1 MAIDYFVGSAKA
13 DNQSDF
19 PISITLDNVTVRLE
33 SIEINKRFDC
43 SSCFY
48 MNQKNH
54 DICSNQKDL
63 ALKPAPQKPL
73 CATAILVHI
82 INASESDIDFY
93 SSSWVMIDSDGYKF
107 EASSPCSI
115 LLSRRIQSPETVL
128 SSTQAKHL
136 VLFPELEDG
145 IIPSLF
151 LLKVAMREYRFVVGE
166 LSEEIRYTL
175 KPPKP
180 RDSLTDKKKAYIK
193 SDSYGLFIRAL
204 REENIELEQ
213 DDFDYVVANL
223 ASNYYSYVGNSNN
236 VWDNEK
242 YLIENYPM
250 IVSLAE
256 IVSFQCAQKTV
267 ITISSSSLEPCKAII
282 EKYCRDYKL
291 YPIHVL
297 GQDIIAITIIQVFNS
312 DDKIR
317 TNASIGGIIWDE
329 IEDSRIKCGICSLT
343 KRISNLHH
351 PDQVYLSG
359 GRELDLSDLS
369 RNANA
374 GYREDLRES
383 FRSSWEANVAR
394 VLKMTKHKYKYE
406 EQTYE
411 MKKYT
416 YLPDFTLEDGTVIEV
431 KGIWDVDSLGKVAEF
446 HKTYPEIEFLT
457 LDSELYYDLN
467 KKYCNSIN
475 WERSSISIHNN
486 IISVVGLSFVSD
498 QTVFESL
505 EIDSKIMLVR
515 EPENKY
521 DKYAILVEAVDGRP
535 IGHVSSEWAVVY
547 APKMDAGAKYK
558 ATIKE
563 IAPKVIKAEVVRTNT
578 DQEVIY
584 DCLKV
589 QNKDG
594 DSEEQY
600 SLTLF

>member
-1 MAIDYFVGSAKA
+1 MAIDYYVGSAKA

-19 PISITLDNVTVRLE
+19 PVSITLDNVTVRLE
-33 SIEINKRFDC
+33 SIEINKSFDC
-43 SSCFY
+43 GSCY
-48 MNQKNH
+48 YLNRKNH
-54 DICSNQKDL
+54 DICSFQKDL
-63 ALKPAPQKPL
+63 ALKPDLQKPL

-82 INASESDIDFY
+82 INASESNIDFY

-107 EASSPCSI
+107 EASSPCNN
-115 LLSRRIQSPETVL
+115 LLSRRIQPPETVL

-136 VLFPELEDG
+136 ILFPELEEG

-151 LLKVAMREYRFVVGE
+151 LLKVAMREYRFEVGE

-193 SDSYGLFIRAL
+193 SDSYGLFVRAL

-242 YLIENYPM
+242 YLIENYPI

-267 ITISSSSLEPCKAII
+267 ITISSRSLDPCKAII
-282 EKYCRDYKL
+282 EKHCRDYKL

-297 GQDIIAITIIQVFNS
+297 GQDILAITFIQVFNS
-312 DDKIR
+312 EDDLR
-317 TNASIGGIIWDE
+317 TTTSIGSVIWDE

-343 KRISNLHH
+343 KRTSNSLH
-351 PDQVYLSG
+351 PDQIYLSG

-394 VLKMTKHKYKYE
+394 VLKMTNHQYKYE
-406 EQTYE
+406 EQAFE

-416 YLPDFTLEDGTVIEV
+416 YLPDFTLEDGTILEV

-446 HKTYPEIEFLT
+446 HKTYPEIRFLT
-457 LDSELYYDLN
+457 LDSELYFDLN
-467 KKYCNSIN
+467 KKYSNTLN

-486 IISVVGLSFVSD
+486 LISVVGLSFVSD
-498 QTVFESL
+498 QTVFENL
-505 EIDSKIMLVR
+505 EIDSKVMLVR
-515 EPENKY
+515 EPDNKY
-521 DKYAILVEAVDGRP
+521 DNYAILVTAVDGRP
-535 IGHVSSEWAVVY
+535 IGHVSAEWAVVY
-547 APKMDAGAKYK
+547 APKMDAGAKYE
-558 ATIKE
+558 ATVKE

-584 DCLKV
+584 DCFMV
-589 QNKDG
+589 QNRDG
-594 DSEEQY
+594 DPEGQY
-600 SLTLF
+600 TMTLF